1 MSIEF
6 LKRLDPELPFY
17 YHTATDRFYEGPLPE
32 FDEPSTSQTQCHV
45 RRPPRRELMS
55 SNLGRR
61 LSVATRG
68 RGSLRATY
76 HPVPVDYPPVPHSFS
91 VFQDEHS
98 YSANTLQ

>member
-1 MSIEF
+1 M
-6 LKRLDPELPFY
+6 KRLDPDLPFY
-17 YHTATDRFYEGPLPE
+17 YYTSSDRFYEGPLPG
-32 FDEPSTSQTQCHV
+32 FDEPRTEHTNTCSSTAQ
-45 RRPPRRELMS
+45 EI

-91 VFQDEHS
+91 IFQDEHS
-98 YSANTLQ
+98 YSAANTVQ